1 MTNFPTP
8 AAKLLQEA
16 AAIVSG
22 DRREQH
28 GDPERTFGKIAEY
41 WSLYLGREI
50 TPVQVC
56 QMMVLLKTARGA
68 KHDDLLDA
76 AGYAAL
82 AYEVGQDWP
91 GNVE

>member
-1 MTNFPTP
+1 MTEPTTP

-28 GDPERTFGKIAEY
+28 GSPERTFGKIAAY
-41 WSLYLGREI
+41 WSTFLGLEI
-50 TPVQVC
+50 TPVQVA

-68 KHDDLLDA
+68 KYDDLLDA

-82 AYEVGQDWP
+82 AYEVGQDWS